1 MEWSGMESAST
12 SIYEMTWMRGCS
24 EFGNVCAVACKA
36 KPPPAANSACLQ
48 LPPWTGS
55 PSGFRPRRSLPT
67 SPSGSPTP
75 SSLCTRTDV
84 NDELCLYYYTQA
96 VMVPRCG
103 YIRRAVAAATK
114 DKDKDHS
121 AASVELDLSSIP
133 GGADAFEKAARYCY
147 GANFEINARNAAAL
161 RCAAAFLDMA
171 DLPRRVDEFLA
182 QAALPSA
189 VAVLRSCEVLLPAAE
204 ELGVACRAADA
215 VALRICNEA
224 LFPTRSS
231 PPGWWAAELAAL
243 SPASF
248 QKVATALRCRRAS
261 PEVLAAAASAYAE
274 LALAEVLADPS
285 RADQRALVESVVE
298 VLPSGADAPIPAA
311 LLCRVLHAAV
321 NTEASAKTCRDLEL
335 RVAAVLEQATA
346 GDLFSVALDGA
357 GERVRNADT
366 VRRVVAAFVERQQA
380 ADSHQAERRNRR
392 SSMSEA
398 VDSSGKS
405 AMEKVARMVDEVA
418 AEMATEESL
427 GISRFVGVAGAV
439 PKEARACHDGVY
451 RAVDIYLKTH
461 PALDEIER
469 EKVCSVMDP
478 LKLSYQARL
487 HASQNK
493 RLPLQAVLSA
503 LYYDQL
509 KLRSAGS
516 EDADDYD
523 TRSAAEQ
530 ARAQAMA
537 DASLARENEAL
548 RSELAR
554 MQAYVSGMQQQ
565 HSKGSASSRAASPAE
580 KKKKASFAF
589 LGSVSR
595 TLSKLNPF
603 RGGGWAIKDTASV
616 ADGGRH
622 NSSNAVQQHVVKP
635 KRRRFSIS

>member
-1 MEWSGMESAST
+1 MSAASSMDRITQWVST
-12 SIYEMTWMRGCS
+12 QEIPADLTIRIAHSI
-24 EFGNVCAVACKA
+24 FPLHK
-36 KPPPAANSACLQ
+36 
-48 LPPWTGS
+48 
-55 PSGFRPRRSLPT
+55 
-67 SPSGSPTP
+67 
-75 SSLCTRTDV
+75 
-84 NDELCLYYYTQA
+84 A

-114 DKDKDHS
+114 DKDKDPS
-121 AASVELDLSSIP
+121 AASVELDLSAIP
-133 GGADAFEKAARYCY
+133 GGADAFEKVARYCY

-204 ELGVACRAADA
+204 ELGVARRAADA

-248 QKVATALRCRRAS
+248 QKVATALRCRRAA

-285 RADQRALVESVVE
+285 QADQRALVESVVE

-321 NTEASAKTCRDLEL
+321 NSEASAKTCRDLEL
-335 RVAAVLEQATA
+335 RVAAVLDQATA

-380 ADSHQAERRNRR
+380 ADSHQGERRNRR

-509 KLRSAGS
+509 KLRSAISAGGS

-554 MQAYVSGMQQQ
+554 MQAYVSGMQKQ

-622 NSSNAVQQHVVKP
+622 SSSNALQQHVVKP